1 MKAHLRMGISTTH
14 IPREAEKRR
23 VYPTRSVKRAVK
35 PVKHE
40 ITNYGLFGTTIVPGK
55 SGAAREFSRPGSRA
69 SRIEV

>member
-23 VYPTRSVKRAVK
+23 VYPTRSVK